1 MGSPGSIVKMRR
13 KIIIPRILKINWVE
27 GLMTSVVFNNGESRT
42 IDFRKVIQDTGIE
55 EDSWASILFNPE
67 EFRKVEL
74 QNNTLSW
81 SNVVQFI
88 TLKDGQ
94 KKKVPYEIGA
104 DVLFKYSQP
113 EESAAWKK
121 VGQLIRKARL
131 ESGLTQQ
138 QLASISGTT
147 RNYISRI
154 ENERSDIE
162 LATLWKIIETG
173 LGKHLEIVIKPGV
186 LSKSHRVV
194 KKIPARKTQH
204 A

>member
-1 MGSPGSIVKMRR
+1 MRR

-27 GLMTSVVFNNGESRT
+27 GLVTSVVFNNGESRT
-42 IDFRKVIQDTGIE
+42 IDFGEVLQKTGVDE
-55 EDSWASILFNPE
+55 NSQASILSNPD

-81 SNVVQFI
+81 SNVEQFI
-88 TLKDGQ
+88 TLRDGQ
-94 KKKVPYEIGA
+94 KMKVPFEIGA

-113 EESAAWKK
+113 EESESRKK
-121 VGQLIRKARL
+121 IGQLIREARR

-138 QLASISGTT
+138 QLALISGTT

-154 ENERSDIE
+154 ENDRSDIE

-186 LSKSHRVV
+186 SSKGHRIA
-194 KKIPARKTQH
+194 KKVWTRKVRH

>member
-1 MGSPGSIVKMRR
+1 MRR
-13 KIIIPRILKINWVE
+13 KIILPRILKINWVE
-27 GLMTSVVFNNGESRT
+27 ELVTSVVFNNGESRT
-42 IDFRKVIQDTGIE
+42 IDFREVLQKTGVE
-55 EDSWASILFNPE
+55 ENSLASILSNPD

-81 SNVVQFI
+81 SNVEQFI
-88 TLKDGQ
+88 TLRDGQ
-94 KKKVPYEIGA
+94 KMKVPFEIGA

-113 EESAAWKK
+113 EESECRKK
-121 VGQLIRKARL
+121 IGQLIRKARQ

-138 QLASISGTT
+138 QLALISGTT

-154 ENERSDIE
+154 ENDRSDIE

-186 LSKSHRVV
+186 LSKGHRIA
-194 KKIPARKTQH
+194 KKVQARKVQH
-204 A
+204 T